1 MSTQSARNIVRT
13 QLDNVIS
20 RAKIRIREEGR
31 KKIIQLKQEIP
42 TPPELAKKL
51 LADITPDTC
60 SARGVDKYNRLFNSI
75 EDKLKN
81 IENTA
86 STAKDVLTRIEEKL
100 NDIINQAQE
109 GPVGKLNQIVTA
121 LKPIVEVLQYAIVL
135 SALLYAANSGPSGS
149 GKAQAQISDTESTA
163 KSKVGEYTALFIMI
177 PLMITFYINEARK
190 VTTPLTLLKNKI
202 QYILDIII
210 KLRLYILSLYLN
222 FEEGCDDL
230 LNSGGTGP
238 VPPEPPDPQ
247 PTALDLYI
255 ELLNQ
260 QYEDVYNQ
268 LYASGNTL
276 GIKRIF
282 ALKENL
288 EEDYNIGFKTVNIVD
303 PNNPTLQSPRTGGS
317 NTT

>member
-1 MSTQSARNIVRT
+1 MKELSE
-13 QLDNVIS
+13 QLGIDIS
-20 RAKIRIREEGR
+20 FSDE
-31 KKIIQLKQEIP
+31 
-42 TPPELAKKL
+42 
-51 LADITPDTC
+51 
-60 SARGVDKYNRLFNSI
+60 
-75 EDKLKN
+75 
-81 IENTA
+81 
-86 STAKDVLTRIEEKL
+86 
-100 NDIINQAQE
+100 
-109 GPVGKLNQIVTA
+109 
-121 LKPIVEVLQYAIVL
+121 EVLQYAIVL